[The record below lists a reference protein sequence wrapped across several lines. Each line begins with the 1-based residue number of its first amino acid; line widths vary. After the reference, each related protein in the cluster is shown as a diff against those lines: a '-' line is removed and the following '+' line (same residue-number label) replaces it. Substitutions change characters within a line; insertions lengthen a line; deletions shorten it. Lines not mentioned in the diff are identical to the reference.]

1 MGAPIVRAYVLIKA
15 ARGRTLDVATKIQR
29 VEGVKVAD
37 PVTGEYDVIA
47 RFEAPDFTVIG
58 ATIVEKIQKIDGVV
72 KTVTCLALT
81 R

>member
-1 MGAPIVRAYVLIKA
+1 MLIKVS
-15 ARGRTLDVATKIQR
+15 RGRALDLATKIQK

-47 RFEAPDFTVIG
+47 SFEAPDFTVIG
-58 ATIVEKIQKIDGVV
+58 ATIVEKIQKIDGVI

>member
-1 MGAPIVRAYVLIKA
+1 MLIKV
-15 ARGRTLDVATKIQR
+15 ARGRALDVATKIQK

-47 RFEAPDFTVIG
+47 SFEAPDFTVIG

-81 R
+81 S